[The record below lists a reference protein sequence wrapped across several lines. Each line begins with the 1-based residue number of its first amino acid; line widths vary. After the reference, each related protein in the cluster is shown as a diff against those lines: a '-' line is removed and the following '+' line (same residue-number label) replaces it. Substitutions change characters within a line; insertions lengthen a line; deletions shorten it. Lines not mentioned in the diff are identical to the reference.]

1 MLKIK
6 LPKGLP
12 RFELVNKRVAKMVN
26 DVADASVKHMV
37 SDVKASKDIQGKNLK
52 KLKPSTIKQKLKKG
66 YSAKPLIATGKMI
79 NILKSKKASSSN
91 LTARV
96 DVGKGTKE
104 IAEYHITGAGN
115 LPKRVF
121 FGVGK
126 TLEGKLTKIINLRIE
141 KLIKV
146 VMRKVK
152 SK

>member
-12 RFELVNKRVAKMVN
+12 RFKLVNKKVAKMIN

-37 SDVKASKDIQGKNLK
+37 SDVKASRDIKGKKLK

-66 YSAKPLIATGKMI
+66 YSTKPLIATGKMI
-79 NILKSKKASSSN
+79 NILKTKRASSSN
-91 LTARV
+91 LSARV

-104 IAEYHITGAGN
+104 IAEYHIAGAGN

-126 TLEGKLTKIINLRIE
+126 PFEKIMQKMVANRAK
-141 KLIKV
+141 KLIRMLWK
-146 VMRKVK
+146 KVK
-152 SK
+152 

>member
-126 TLEGKLTKIINLRIE
+126 PFEKIMQKMVTNRAK
-141 KLIKV
+141 KLIITLWKKV
-146 VMRKVK
+146 Q
-152 SK
+152 

>member
-66 YSAKPLIATGKMI
+66 
-79 NILKSKKASSSN
+79 N
-91 LTARV
+91 
-96 DVGKGTKE
+96 
-104 IAEYHITGAGN
+104 
-115 LPKRVF
+115 
-121 FGVGK
+121 
-126 TLEGKLTKIINLRIE
+126 
-141 KLIKV
+141 
-146 VMRKVK
+146 
-152 SK
+152 

>member
-6 LPKGLP
+6 LQKGLP

-126 TLEGKLTKIINLRIE
+126 PFEKIMQKMVTNRAK
-141 KLIKV
+141 KLIRTLWKKV
-146 VMRKVK
+146 Q
-152 SK
+152 